1 MKIIAPAVIVTDMK
15 SYECNNDDKLRL
27 LEEYGFNNKAL
38 NARIINRFYRSENDW
53 GRVIDILCRKASIF
67 EHRLKQRGF
76 NNRKNWKLEKLEK
89 KLKYNQK
96 KANHL
101 AVKIEKLT
109 ERIDRIKQV
118 TLEARDSEKW
128 NNRRCCRHKNNR
140 VRTERKQCKRVDKET
155 KCCNSDRK
163 DKIKVWKA
171 EKEARKADREKIRAD
186 KETKCCNSD
195 RKDKTKVWKAEKEA
209 RKADKE
215 KIRAEK
221 ESRKV
226 DKQADKEARKA
237 DKEKIRAEKEERR
250 AEKEA
255 KRRERADRKKCYS

>member
-1 MKIIAPAVIVTDMK
+1 MSQMKIIAPAVIVTDMK

-118 TLEARDSEKW
+118 TPEARDSEKW
-128 NNRRCCRHKNNR
+128 NNCRCCGHKNNR
-140 VRTERKQCKRVDKET
+140 VRTERKQCKRVDKEI
-155 KCCNSDRK
+155 KCCNTDRK
-163 DKIKVWKA
+163 
-171 EKEARKADREKIRAD
+171 E
-186 KETKCCNSD
+186 
-195 RKDKTKVWKAEKEA
+195 KTKVWKADNVA

-226 DKQADKEARKA
+226 DKESRKA

-250 AEKEA
+250 AEKESRKVEKESRKVDKESRKAEKEA
-255 KRRERADRKKCYS
+255 KRRERADRKKYYS